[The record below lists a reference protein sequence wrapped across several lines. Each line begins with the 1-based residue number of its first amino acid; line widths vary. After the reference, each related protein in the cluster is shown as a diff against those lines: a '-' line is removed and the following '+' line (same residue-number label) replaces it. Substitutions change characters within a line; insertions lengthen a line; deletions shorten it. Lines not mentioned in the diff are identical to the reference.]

1 MDLLGALEMLVRS
14 TEGRSFSAAARQ
26 LGVTPAAVSKQI
38 TKLERHLGVQLL
50 VRNTRQL
57 TVTEEGQRLLR
68 EVMPGLVQVHAA
80 LGLTNQQQDVVA
92 GVLKVSLAPAFG
104 RHYVLP
110 VMGPLL
116 QQHPQLRLDWHFDN
130 RQIDL
135 VGEGFDAGIA
145 GGLDLAGGLVARPLV
160 PLHLVLV
167 ASPSYAVRKGL
178 PTAPAQLADHDT
190 LALRSPN
197 TGRARPWQLQNKTV
211 ASLAIRR
218 TGKSTAPAPRHLVLD
233 LPSRVWV
240 SDSDALVDAALCGY
254 GIALVG
260 MPHARPHLDSGAL
273 LRVLPGWWSDL
284 GAISVY
290 FPHSKMLPPKTR
302 VFIDHLAAVFGEQG
316 LAQRLSALRGR
327 A

>member
-1 MDLLGALEMLVRS
+1 MDLMGALEMLVRS
-14 TEGRSFSAAARQ
+14 AEGQSFSAAARQ

-38 TKLERHLGVQLL
+38 AKLEQHLGLQLL

-57 TVTEEGQRLLR
+57 TVTEAGQRLLQ
-68 EVMPGLVQVHAA
+68 EAIPGLVQVHAA
-80 LGLTNQQQDVVA
+80 LGLANQQQDAVA

-167 ASPSYAVRKGL
+167 AAPGYVARKGL
-178 PTAPAQLADHDT
+178 PLTPEQLAAHDT

-197 TGRARPWQLQNKTV
+197 TGRARPWQLHNKT
-211 ASLAIRR
+211 AATSALRG
-218 TGKSTAPAPRHLVLD
+218 TGKSTTRALRQLLLD
-233 LPSRVWV
+233 LPSRIWV

-260 MPHARPHLDSGAL
+260 LPHARPHLDSGAL
-273 LRVLPGWWSDL
+273 QRVLPSWWSDL
-284 GAISVY
+284 GAVSVY
-290 FPHSKMLPPKTR
+290 FPHSKLLPAKTR
-302 VFIDHLAAVFGEQG
+302 VFVDHLTAVFEEQG
-316 LAQRLSALRGR
+316 LAQRLSALRGK